1 MTNEKRQEA
10 IVFAL
15 IASAIVHA
23 AAMFYFRPKVMTV
36 VVNDDSRYQR
46 REAMRVSRSEA
57 RPNPVQVYDL
67 DDIEAKKEAPL
78 PENAV
83 DSVVVKALDDSVADT
98 VAEIES
104 PVPEIIET
112 SANEPIVVDPAVF
125 EAEVIKLDEVVSG
138 KIAAMPIDTP
148 LLPVSGLAPNSVTLD
163 QLAQMPVEM
172 PEIVDTT
179 PLLDPAPEAKAEEVT
194 RFDAPEIEKNDV
206 ADFVPSDEVYETVD
220 EKVIEA
226 EKEAIRELLNDEDKI
241 NDLKPFVKVAATK
254 NVFQG
259 YTYFSV
265 SIQPKVD
272 PTLHKDELPV
282 VPKDVVV
289 LLDASGSIGNERLES
304 CRIAGKRILR
314 TMLNTG
320 DRFNLVAFRDKYKY
334 YNKEWSECSK
344 ESFDKADDWLNNLA
358 AHGRTDVFGTISS
371 VMTLPRDP
379 TRPLIAMIV
388 TDGEANTGISET
400 AEILT
405 KFTELNDGMISVYM
419 YGVKSSANKEL
430 INVLTRGNRG
440 DSYIHDGSRWTA
452 GKQIDAFSNRF
463 RDPALTDI
471 QLLFT
476 SDDAELSVYP
486 RKLKNLY
493 RGETL
498 TFYGRVKGAPSQIAF
513 WLKGLNVDK
522 SYESYLKVPLNV
534 APFDPNVVDQWKNES
549 KIDAKFTVKNDG
561 AAN

>member
-23 AAMFYFRPKVMTV
+23 AAMYYFRPKVMTV
-36 VVNDDSRYQR
+36 VVNEDSRYQR
-46 REAMRVSRSEA
+46 REAMHVSRSEA
-57 RPNPVQVYDL
+57 RPSPVQVYDL

-83 DSVVVKALDDSVADT
+83 DSVVVKALDESVADT

-125 EAEVIKLDEVVSG
+125 EAEVIKLDQVVSG

-148 LLPVSGLAPNSVTLD
+148 ILPASGLAPTAVTLD
-163 QLAQMPVEM
+163 QLAQIPVEM
-172 PEIVDTT
+172 PEITDVS
-179 PLLDPAPEAKAEEVT
+179 PLLEPAPAPSSEVA
-194 RFDAPEIEKNDV
+194 RFDAPEIEKSAEN
-206 ADFVPSDEVYETVD
+206 DFVPSEEVYETVD
-220 EKVIEA
+220 EKIVEA
-226 EKEAIRELLNDEDKI
+226 EKEAIRELLNNEDKI
-241 NDLKPFVKVAATK
+241 NDLKPFVKVGVTK

-259 YTYFSV
+259 YTYFKV
-265 SIQPKVD
+265 NLQPNVD
-272 PTLHKDELPV
+272 PTLHKNELPV

-334 YNKEWSECSK
+334 YGKEWSECTK

-379 TRPLIAMIV
+379 KRPLIAMIV
-388 TDGEANTGISET
+388 TDGEANSGVSET
-400 AEILT
+400 AEILSR
-405 KFTELNDGMISVYM
+405 FTALNDGMISVYM

-440 DSYIHDGSRWTA
+440 DSFIHDGSRWTA
-452 GKQIDAFSNRF
+452 GKNIDAFSNRF

-476 SDDAELSVYP
+476 SDEGDLSVYP

-498 TFYGRVKGAPSQIAF
+498 TFYGRVKGAPNQIAF
-513 WLKGLNVDK
+513 WLKGLNVDN
-522 SYESYLKVPLNV
+522 SYESYFKIPLNN
-534 APFDPNVVDQWKNES
+534 APFDPNVVDQWREES
-549 KIDAKFTVKNDG
+549 KIDAKFN
-561 AAN
+561 